1 MKDHALQ
8 NIHFLFP
15 RISVVF
21 FELNI
26 FKGVLMVGYQYTQYN
41 IKVFNFF
48 FIKELLI
55 AEDGNQS
62 TVLYVII
69 AFTLIVLILGFII
82 LITLR

>member
-8 NIHFLFP
+8 NIHYLFL

-26 FKGVLMVGYQYTQYN
+26 FKGVLMVGYQYPQYN

-48 FIKELLI
+48 FIKELFI